1 MAYANTDP
9 AAPAHPPAAPESPA
23 PDPPAHHA
31 APGAAHPPA
40 HAPDHAEDTTTGI
53 NHRKLLMWVFLGS
66 DCLFFGS
73 LIATYMLYRGQSI
86 VGPYPADIIDVP
98 ITTVSTFVLLMSSF
112 TMVMGVAA
120 ARSGNQKR
128 LLQWLVATIILGSI
142 FIGFQVYEFNLFRI
156 EGLRY
161 ETNLF
166 SSTFFT
172 LTGFHGAHVT
182 LGIVWLIGLAII
194 TARNPAGRPSDLD
207 VDIAGLYWHFVD
219 IVWIV
224 IFTLLYLVGGFDAGP
239 EAPHAAIQSVA
250 NLVGLTG

>member
-1 MAYANTDP
+1 MAHVDTTH
-9 AAPAHPPAAPESPA
+9 APAEHEP
-23 PDPPAHHA
+23 
-31 APGAAHPPA
+31 AAHPPA
-40 HAPDHAEDTTTGI
+40 HEEETNTGI
-53 NHRKLLMWVFLGS
+53 SHRKLLMWVFLGS

-73 LIATYMLYRGQSI
+73 LIATYMVYRGQSI

-112 TMVMGVAA
+112 TMVMAVAA
-120 ARSGNQKR
+120 ARSGNQRR
-128 LLQWLVATIILGSI
+128 LLQWLLCTIVLGGG

-182 LGIVWLIGLAII
+182 LGIFWLICLAVV
-194 TARNPAGRPSDLD
+194 AKRNPAGRPSGED

-224 IFTLLYLVGGFDAGP
+224 IFTLLYLIGGFDAGP
-239 EAPHAAIQSVA
+239 DVSHAAAQGWQWIT
-250 NLVGLTG
+250 GILT

>member
-1 MAYANTDP
+1 MA
-9 AAPAHPPAAPESPA
+9 
-23 PDPPAHHA
+23 HA
-31 APGAAHPPA
+31 DTA
-40 HAPDHAEDTTTGI
+40 HAPPVHSPPAEEEYTTTGI

-73 LIATYMLYRGQSI
+73 LIATYMVYRGQSI

-112 TMVMGVAA
+112 AMVMAVAA
-120 ARSGNQKR
+120 ARNGNQKR
-128 LLQWLVATIILGSI
+128 LIQWLLLTIVLGLG

-182 LGIVWLIGLAII
+182 LGIFWLICLAIVA
-194 TARNPAGRPSDLD
+194 ARNPAGRPSGLD

-224 IFTLLYLVGGFDAGP
+224 IFTLLYLIGGFDAGP
-239 EAPHAAIQSVA
+239 DAAHAAAQ
-250 NLVGLTG
+250 GWQWLTGLIS

>member
-1 MAYANTDP
+1 MA
-9 AAPAHPPAAPESPA
+9 
-23 PDPPAHHA
+23 HA
-31 APGAAHPPA
+31 DTA
-40 HAPDHAEDTTTGI
+40 HAPPVHSPPAEEEYTTTGI

-73 LIATYMLYRGQSI
+73 LIATYMVYRGQSI

-112 TMVMGVAA
+112 AMVMAVAA
-120 ARSGNQKR
+120 ARNGNQKR
-128 LLQWLVATIILGSI
+128 LIQWLLLTIVLGLG

-182 LGIVWLIGLAII
+182 LGIFWLICLTIVA
-194 TARNPAGRPSDLD
+194 ARNPAGRPSGLD

-224 IFTLLYLVGGFDAGP
+224 IFTLLYLIGGFDAGP
-239 EAPHAAIQSVA
+239 DAAHAAAQ
-250 NLVGLTG
+250 GWQWLTGLIS

>member
-1 MAYANTDP
+1 MA
-9 AAPAHPPAAPESPA
+9 
-23 PDPPAHHA
+23 HA
-31 APGAAHPPA
+31 ETA
-40 HAPDHAEDTTTGI
+40 HAPPVEVEEATTTGI

-73 LIATYMLYRGQSI
+73 LIATYMVYRGQSI
-86 VGPYPADIIDVP
+86 VGPYPADIVDVP
-98 ITTVSTFVLLMSSF
+98 ITTISTFVLLMSSF
-112 TMVMGVAA
+112 SMVMAVAA

-128 LLQWLVATIILGSI
+128 LIQWLLVTIVMGCG
-142 FIGFQVYEFNLFRI
+142 FIGFQVYEFNAFRV

-166 SSTFFT
+166 SSSFYT

-182 LGIVWLIGLAII
+182 LGIFWLICITII
-194 TARNPAGRPSDLD
+194 AARNPAGRPSGLD

-224 IFTLLYLVGGFDAGP
+224 IFTLLYLIGGFDAGP
-239 EAPHAAIQSVA
+239 DAGHAAVQGWNWVTG
-250 NLVGLTG
+250 LVS